1 VEGNE
6 VSVEKADLEAKLR
19 EIESV
24 IDETTESAKNAG
36 VAIAIGAV
44 VVLLLVF
51 VLGRRKGRKGS
62 ARVEVYRL
70 G

>member
-1 VEGNE
+1 M
-6 VSVEKADLEAKLR
+6 SVEKADLEAKLR
-19 EIESV
+19 EIETV
-24 IDETTESAKNAG
+24 IDETTDSAKSAG
-36 VAIAIGAV
+36 VALAIGAV
-44 VVLLLVF
+44 VDLLLVF

>member
-1 VEGNE
+1 M
-6 VSVEKADLEAKLR
+6 SVEKADLEAKLR
-19 EIESV
+19 EIEAV
-24 IDETTESAKNAG
+24 IDETTESAKTAG
-36 VAIAIGAV
+36 IAIAVGAV
-44 VVLLLVF
+44 VLLFLVF

>member
-1 VEGNE
+1 M
-6 VSVEKADLEAKLR
+6 SVEKADLEAKLK
-19 EIESV
+19 EIEAV
-24 IDETTESAKNAG
+24 IDETTESAKSAG
-36 VAIAIGAV
+36 VMIAIAAV
-44 VVLLLVF
+44 ALLLVVF